1 MDHFIL
7 NNGVELPKVGLG
19 VYKFKPEHEDALIWA
34 LQNGY
39 RHIDTASFYHNEEL
53 IGRAIRKSGVNRAD
67 IFLTTKVWSS
77 DLGKRTRQAFETSL
91 RKLQTDYIDL
101 YLIHWPAT
109 HYLESWLTLEKL
121 HREGKIR
128 AIGVANFERKH
139 LEDVLTNGTIVPAVN
154 QIQTNPYYQQEEI
167 HAYMQKQGIQHVAWG
182 PFGQGNKQ
190 MFSDPVLTEIAQ
202 GHGRTTA
209 QVMLRWSLQRD
220 IAVIPKS
227 VNPERLKQN
236 LEVFNFEL
244 SREEMNLISTLERNQ
259 KGFND
264 PSNKFMLWMTRF
276 IR

>member
-1 MDHFIL
+1 MDHFRL

-19 VYKFKPEHEDALIWA
+19 VYKFKPEHENALIWA

-53 IGRAIRKSGVNRAD
+53 IGQAIQKSGVNRAD
-67 IFLTTKVWSS
+67 VFLTTKVWSS

-91 RKLQTDYIDL
+91 RKLQTDYVDL

-121 HREGKIR
+121 HQEGKIR

-139 LEDVLTNGTIVPAVN
+139 LEDVLTNGSIVPAVN

-167 HAYMQKQGIQHVAWG
+167 HAYMRKHGIQHVAWG

-190 MFSDPVLTEIAQ
+190 MFSDLVLTEIAQ

-236 LEVFNFEL
+236 LAVFDFEL
-244 SREEMNLISTLERNQ
+244 SPEEMKRISTLERNQ